1 MKGSQE
7 WLTTGQ
13 ITATKRASSTFWVDR
28 GPSSCCQKG
37 EEGRSKWH
45 IWDTYCAVWWAPPSS
60 MELTNSG
67 IIKLSPTRKRADNKG
82 NSKNEWECWDVHL
95 IVRGPVAPVCEAHDQ
110 NLGLPAMCPSGP
122 GSRRTLMLHLF
133 GNSRR
138 RPLSSTTHRPPPSQL
153 SEQQRSPE
161 SKDNLWGMPSE
172 RDHHMMFW
180 WLQYH
185 RTNFEECNHQCI
197 YDW

>member
-13 ITATKRASSTFWVDR
+13 ITATKRASSTFWVDW
-28 GPSSCCQKG
+28 GTSSCCQKG

-67 IIKLSPTRKRADNKG
+67 IIKLSPTRERAGNEG

-110 NLGLPAMCPSGP
+110 NLGLSAMCPVGP

-138 RPLSSTTHRPPPSQL
+138 RPLSSTSSTSIPALRAAAL
-153 SEQQRSPE
+153 SRARGQSVRNAIIWCSDDYNGKGQILRNAIIAKEI
-161 SKDNLWGMPSE
+161 K
-172 RDHHMMFW
+172 
-180 WLQYH
+180 
-185 RTNFEECNHQCI
+185 I
-197 YDW
+197 I